1 MCGCPKQIGLTR
13 ANVPRA
19 NFRALLTVTLY
30 FHQYR
35 PIASSTSTT
44 AVRVLFFLL
53 IASVTRA
60 QDAQHW
66 WAHSPEFRTRYY
78 NVKTDL
84 TESDARHLATH
95 MDITFEAY
103 ARLFAGLKARTPK
116 SLDLYLFAD
125 QQDYN
130 AVLAEKFRAV
140 GTGSWGM
147 AITRRG
153 ETSLVAW
160 QGKYSRTDMESV
172 LQHEGFHQFARYL
185 FPRLPS
191 WANEGLAE
199 VFQRGV
205 EIDGKIVLGE
215 VSPRDLLMLTKAT
228 EQRQFRSFAQ
238 FFTMDQRVW
247 NQHVQYGQA
256 NTNYLQA
263 WCIVHFFLYADGAKY
278 QPAFMD
284 FLVGLNR
291 QLPWQEAFVRA
302 YGSPDFSAMEQK
314 WLDYVVAL
322 QQADYR
328 ETIRRL
334 EFLAAGMRRL
344 HEDQVYPLSI
354 SELQSALLKFD
365 FEHRSDLFEKPRKMS
380 ASDATLFRAAAGNS
394 AESQIAFRLTDA
406 KGKPVEMPNSENAK
420 AKLMRKLSRQPLQI
434 TTVGLEPRELVVRWK
449 RAGKGSF
456 QPMLSTE

>member
-1 MCGCPKQIGLTR
+1 MNADLTDSR
-13 ANVPRA
+13 RF
-19 NFRALLTVTLY
+19 FRLHFNLHY
-30 FHQYR
+30 FHPR
-35 PIASSTSTT
+35 KSATSILI
-44 AVRVLFFLL
+44 RVLFLFLL
-53 IASVTRA
+53 TTPTQA
-60 QDAQHW
+60 QVAQQW
-66 WAHSPEFRTRYY
+66 WASSAEFRTRYY

-84 TESDARHLATH
+84 TESDARHLAEH

-103 ARLFAGLKARTPK
+103 ARLFTGLKARTPK

-125 QQDYN
+125 QKDYN
-130 AVLAEKFRAV
+130 VVLMEKFRAV

-160 QGKYSRTDMESV
+160 QGDYSRTDMESV

-199 VFQRGV
+199 IFQRGV

-215 VSPRDLLMLTKAT
+215 VSPRDLKMLTKAT
-228 EQRQFRSFAQ
+228 EARQFRSFAQ

-247 NQHVQYGQA
+247 NQHVQFGQA

-263 WCIVHFFLYADGAKY
+263 WCLVHFFLYADDAKY

-291 QLPWQEAFVRA
+291 ELPWEEAFVRA
-302 YGSPDFSAMEQK
+302 YGTPDFSAMEQR
-314 WLDYVVAL
+314 WLKYLDEL
-322 QQADYR
+322 QPADYR

-334 EFLAAGMRRL
+334 DFLAAGMKAL
-344 HEDQVYPLSI
+344 NEQKIYPLSI
-354 SELQSALLKFD
+354 DELQVEMEKID
-365 FEHRSDLFEKPRKMS
+365 FEHDSDLFEKPRTMQ
-380 ASDATLFRAAAGNS
+380 AENDALFRAAAGKS
-394 AESQIAFRLTDA
+394 KDSQSTFQLTDV
-406 KGKPVEMPNSENAK
+406 KGKPIQVPKDDKAK
-420 AKLMRKLSRQPLQI
+420 AKLERLISRKPLQI
-434 TTVGLEPRELVVRWK
+434 ATVGLEPRNLVVRWK
-449 RAGKGSF
+449 KAGKKGF
-456 QPMLSTE
+456 QPILTTE

>member
-1 MCGCPKQIGLTR
+1 MSADLKDDCECTDAYNFMCFEQVR
-13 ANVPRA
+13 YPRLSA
-19 NFRALLTVTLY
+19 KSVSIRL
-30 FHQYR
+30 
-35 PIASSTSTT
+35 
-44 AVRVLFFLL
+44 LFFLAL
-53 IASVTRA
+53 TAFTQSTAA
-60 QDAQHW
+60 QSAQQW
-66 WAHSPEFRTRYY
+66 WARSPEFRTRYY
-78 NVKTDL
+78 RVKTDL
-84 TESDARHLATH
+84 GESSARHLAEH

-103 ARLFAGLKARTPK
+103 ARLFTGLKARQPK

-130 AVLAEKFRAV
+130 SVLREKFRAN

-160 QGKYSRTDMESV
+160 QGDYSLTDMESV

-205 EIDGKIVLGE
+205 EVDGKIILGE
-215 VSPRDLLMLTKAT
+215 VSPRDLTMLFKAT
-228 EQRQFRSFAQ
+228 KTRQFRSFAQ

-247 NQHVQYGQA
+247 NQHVQYGEA

-263 WCIVHFFLYADGAKY
+263 WCLVHFFLYADEARY

-291 QLPWQEAFVRA
+291 ELPWQEAFVRA
-302 YGSPDFSAMEQK
+302 FGTPDFAAMEQK
-314 WLDYVVAL
+314 WLDYVAEL
-322 QQADYR
+322 QPADYR

-334 EFLAAGMRRL
+334 DFLAAGMKTL
-344 HEDQVYPLSI
+344 NEQEIYPLSLD
-354 SELQSALLKFD
+354 ELQSAMQKLD
-365 FEHRSDLFEKPRKMS
+365 FQHDSNLFEKPRNMK
-380 ASDATLFRAAAGNS
+380 ADEEKLFRAAAGKTP
-394 AESQIAFRLTDA
+394 ADQCKFAVVDR
-406 KGKPVEMPNSENAK
+406 KGQLLEKPTEEKAL
-420 AKLMRKLSRQPLQI
+420 AKLHRQISKRPLRI
-434 TTVGLEPRELVVRWK
+434 ITVGLEPRNLVVEWK
-449 RAGKGSF
+449 RGPKRTW
-456 QPMLSTE
+456 QPVLATE